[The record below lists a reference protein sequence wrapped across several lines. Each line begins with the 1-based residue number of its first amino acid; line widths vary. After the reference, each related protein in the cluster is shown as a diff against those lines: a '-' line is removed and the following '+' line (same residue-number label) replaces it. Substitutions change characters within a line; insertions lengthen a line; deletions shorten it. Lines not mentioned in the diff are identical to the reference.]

1 MENYG
6 LVSIITPTYNSELFI
21 QDLIQAVT
29 AQTYQNWE
37 LLITDDCSSD
47 DTCLVIERY
56 IGKDARIKLFRLEQ
70 NSGAG
75 AARNNSIKEANG
87 KYIAFCDSDDRW
99 LPDKLEKQLHFMKE
113 CNSSLSYTSYLTCTE
128 EGKIKGC
135 VQCLKEISYPMIIRD
150 NGIGC
155 LTAVYDASK
164 IGKFYMPTIR
174 KRQDWCLW
182 IKIIKATGA
191 AQGLQENLA
200 IYRLR
205 ANSISS
211 NKVSMLKYNFAVYHE
226 ALGFS
231 RVASALLL
239 FGYFLPYYF
248 YKKLK
253 QRVQSAKM
261 KQTIT
266 PPYDAISSCGIGEY
280 NQPIAA

>member
-6 LVSIITPTYNSELFI
+6 LVSIITPTYNSESFI

-47 DTCLVIERY
+47 GTCQVIERFMA
-56 IGKDARIKLFRLEQ
+56 KDARIKLFRLEQ

-75 AARNNSIKEANG
+75 VARNNSIKQAQG
-87 KYIAFCDSDDRW
+87 RYIAFCDSDDRW
-99 LPDKLEKQLHFMKE
+99 LPNKLEQQLQFMQE
-113 CNSSLSYTSYLTCTE
+113 RNCALSYTSYLTCTE
-128 EGKIKGC
+128 SGEINGR

-182 IKIIKATGA
+182 IKIIKVSGT
-191 AQGLQENLA
+191 AQGLQEDLA

-231 RVASALLL
+231 RVVSALLL

-266 PPYDAISSCGIGEY
+266 PPYDALSTCGIGEY